1 MVGKLGGMALV
12 DRKHLEHSM
21 SVAKL
26 EFKQEGDLFKVENR
40 SYRIVINKDGS
51 IHSWKDK
58 RTKNF
63 ERELCRPGDRLNKL
77 SIHQD
82 VPFFWDAWDVMLH
95 SFETV
100 TELKAHTASIIEVT
114 ESRVK
119 ILFEYNLH
127 SGKSTIKQ
135 TVAFHSDTARVD
147 FITEVDWHEEKK
159 LLKAYFPVDIR
170 TDYAT
175 FDVQSGTIRRA
186 THANTSWD
194 AAKHE
199 MYGHKFCDLSEARF
213 GVALLNDAKYGYSV
227 RDGNMGLSLLKA
239 SKFPDHEAD
248 MKVHNF
254 VYSLLPHDR
263 PLEESTVF
271 DEAHRL
277 NTPLWVVVLNKPSDG
292 DEDYAMNRDAVNAL
306 QPIQIDQANINVMA
320 LKQSEDSDSV
330 YILRINE
337 DRGEQVTTK
346 I

>member
-1 MVGKLGGMALV
+1 MALFLNTLTCDRFERLRVSYAGQDKPLEGQVMVGKLGGMALV

-26 EFKQEGDLFKVENR
+26 EFTQEGEVFKVENR
-40 SYRIVINKDGS
+40 SYRVVLNRDGS

-119 ILFEYNLH
+119 ILFEYTLH

-175 FDVQSGTIRRA
+175 FDVQAGTIRRA

-199 MYGHKFCDLSEARF
+199 VYGHKFCDMSEARY

-248 MKVHNF
+248 MKVHKF
-254 VYSLLPHDR
+254 IYSMLPHDR
-263 PLEESTVF
+263 PLEESRVF

-277 NTPLWVVVLNKPSDG
+277 NTPLWVAVLNKP
-292 DEDYAMNRDAVNAL
+292 A
-306 QPIQIDQANINVMA
+306 
-320 LKQSEDSDSV
+320 
-330 YILRINE
+330 
-337 DRGEQVTTK
+337 
-346 I
+346 